1 MSRKIYLFTR
11 LYTSKSN
18 LPHLDKNDINNQTS
32 QVRFYTSHL
41 SCMFSLN
48 FRETNTYM
56 KIDKNCTTNKN
67 IDKIIAYLS

>member
-1 MSRKIYLFTR
+1 MISTTKLHKLDFT
-11 LYTSKSN
+11 
-18 LPHLDKNDINNQTS
+18 
-32 QVRFYTSHL
+32 HL